1 MTAFFKKHSTV
12 LLISLLIILLILAR
26 LFPSAGL
33 ILGIVFLLFSL
44 FIASS
49 AVVEKHKDAY
59 HQGKLTRA
67 DFIRNA
73 VVEITGTLLAMIL
86 VGLLGRMAAQFATQG
101 ISHELARVIV
111 GILTGLLVGIGVG
124 SVAKKTWGQLV
135 KVSPEG

>member
-1 MTAFFKKHSTV
+1 MNTFFKKHSTII
-12 LLISLLIILLILAR
+12 LISLLIVLLALAR

-33 ILGIVFLLFSL
+33 VLGAIFLTFSF

-49 AVVEKHKDAY
+49 VVIEKHKEAY
-59 HQGKLTRA
+59 RQGKLTRA

-86 VGLLGRMAAQFATQG
+86 AGLLGRLAAQFATQG
-101 ISHELARVIV
+101 ISHDLLRVAA
-111 GILTGLLVGIGVG
+111 GILTGLLVGIAVG
-124 SVAKKTWGQLV
+124 MATKRTWGRFV

>member
-1 MTAFFKKHSTV
+1 MTAFFRKHSTI
-12 LLISLLIILLILAR
+12 LLISLLIVLLALAR

-33 ILGIVFLLFSL
+33 KLGIVFLLFSL

-59 HQGKLTRA
+59 RQGKLTRA

-73 VVEITGTLLAMIL
+73 AVEISGTLLAMVL
-86 VGLLGRMAAQFATQG
+86 AGLLGRLAAGLATQG
-101 ISHELARVIV
+101 IDHDLLRVTA

-124 SVAKKTWGQLV
+124 ALAKQTWGRFV
-135 KVSPEG
+135 KAGG